1 MAVDYIMIGKRI
13 KEKRKQA
20 GLTQEQLSE
29 KIGVTVGYVSQCE
42 RGISKINLEK
52 LSEIADI
59 LGADLSY
66 FVTGSTPDGDL
77 YLKDEFCSKY
87 EKLSSL
93 QKKQILGIM
102 DILKDTQ

>member
-66 FVTGSTPDGDL
+66 FVTGSTPGSEL
-77 YLKDEFCSKY
+77 YLRDEFYKKY
-87 EKLSSL
+87 EKLSPVN
-93 QKKQILGIM
+93 KKQILAFMDVMKGI
-102 DILKDTQ
+102 K

>member
-59 LGADLSY
+59 LGADMSF

-77 YLKDEFCSKY
+77 YLKEELFEKY
-87 EKLSSL
+87 KKLTSS
-93 QKKQILGIM
+93 QKKQILGFM
-102 DILKDTQ
+102 DVMIDAQ